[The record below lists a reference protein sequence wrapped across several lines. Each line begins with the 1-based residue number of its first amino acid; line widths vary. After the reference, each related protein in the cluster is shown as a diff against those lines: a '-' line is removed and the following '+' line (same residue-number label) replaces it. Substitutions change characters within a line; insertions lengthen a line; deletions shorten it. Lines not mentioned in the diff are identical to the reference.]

1 MPPTRSQTTGG
12 RVLRN
17 VSVCHDV
24 VNNNKAHSIHSFGN
38 CVGCHMPRIAKSAES
53 GDLHSHVFVALLPK
67 DTLANPVIPNSCQ
80 TCHRHKDAD
89 LKSLQDAF
97 DALTVVPKPVGA

>member
-1 MPPTRSQTTGG
+1 LS
-12 RVLRN
+12 
-17 VSVCHDV
+17 CHEV

-80 TCHRHKDAD
+80 PCHRHKDAD

-97 DALTVVPKPVGA
+97 DALSVSPKPVGATLQPVEVKSKSK